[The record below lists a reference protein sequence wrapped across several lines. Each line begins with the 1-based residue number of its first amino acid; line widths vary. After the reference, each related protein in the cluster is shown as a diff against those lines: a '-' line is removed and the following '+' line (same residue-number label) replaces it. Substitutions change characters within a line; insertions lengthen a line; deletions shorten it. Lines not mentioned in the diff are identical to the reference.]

1 MNDSMTRYVDV
12 LVLTESYENK
22 DLINE
27 EYKHLYT
34 YLIL

>member
-1 MNDSMTRYVDV
+1 MTRYVDV

-22 DLINE
+22 DLIINE